1 MEGIEPNPGPVSWV
15 ELANQIR
22 AEYGDDD
29 FNGVLG
35 PALNEL
41 KQAIISETGK
51 AIVYGEDAIEYL
63 RNNPNFH
70 EDIDFPAIIVEA
82 VEFLGN
88 CL

>member
-1 MEGIEPNPGPVSWV
+1 MEGIDLNPGPVSWV

-22 AEYGDDD
+22 AKYGDDD
-29 FNGVLG
+29 FAHLVPVLD
-35 PALNEL
+35 EL
-41 KQAIISETGK
+41 KRAIGK
-51 AIVYGEDAIEYL
+51 GIVQGKDAIEYL